1 MEKSNDGSKLN
12 IYQKLLEVRKGIEYL
27 QKSESGQNCKYT
39 AGSIVVGTIRPK
51 IDELGLLLI
60 PKITS
65 SEYSNVTVIEGKDNK
80 EKLKHIVKCDMV
92 YTWINV
98 ENPDEQLD
106 VPFVAYGMQ
115 NDISMAQG
123 SALTY
128 IERYFL
134 LKFFQIATDKDD
146 PDMFENKV
154 SKKTKVKKEI
164 TNDSPDFD
172 IFVELENLTDAG
184 DVIRFRKQYIDKVKD
199 KQAFINAINAKL
211 SGGR

>member
-1 MEKSNDGSKLN
+1 MEKLNDGSKLN

-98 ENPDEQLD
+98 ENPEEQLD

-154 SKKTKVKKEI
+154 SKKNSSITK
-164 TNDSPDFD
+164 
-172 IFVELENLTDAG
+172 
-184 DVIRFRKQYIDKVKD
+184 R
-199 KQAFINAINAKL
+199 L
-211 SGGR
+211 SSSRYRNRSRLY